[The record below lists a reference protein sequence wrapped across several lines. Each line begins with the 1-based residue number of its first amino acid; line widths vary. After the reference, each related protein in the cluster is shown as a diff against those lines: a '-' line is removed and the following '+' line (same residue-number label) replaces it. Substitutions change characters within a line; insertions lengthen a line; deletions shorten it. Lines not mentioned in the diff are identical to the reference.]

1 MLSESNRSGL
11 TTAVPPETVNV
22 ETHDDEPRVDSRK
35 LAAPLGVAHRSL
47 FRLLA
52 EHEADFADLGLM
64 RFEIASVKTPGA
76 RGTKH
81 QQYAMLN
88 EDQAY
93 LLLTYAKNTPEARR
107 LKKHLIVTF
116 RRARDSIEGRMSI
129 DRVSFEQALQVERE
143 AAAARERGRIGGHLL
158 GKWRH
163 EKPVYTSAL
172 KALQV
177 ELQLV
182 LPWTRKEH

>member
-1 MLSESNRSGL
+1 MV
-11 TTAVPPETVNV
+11 TAIAPETVNV
-22 ETHDDEPRVDSRK
+22 ETLDGGELRVDSRK
-35 LAAPLGVAHRSL
+35 LAGPIGVVHRSL
-47 FRLLA
+47 FRLLTA
-52 EHEADFADLGLM
+52 HEADFGELGLL
-64 RFEIASVKTPGA
+64 RFEIAAVKTPGA

-81 QQYAMLN
+81 QQFAMLN

-93 LLLTYAKNTPEARR
+93 LLLAYSKNTPEARR

-116 RRARDSIEGRMSI
+116 RRAREALEGRMSI

-163 EKPVYTSAL
+163 EKPIYSSAL
-172 KALQV
+172 QALQV
-177 ELQLV
+177 ELQLT
-182 LPWTRKEH
+182 LPWNRKA

>member
-1 MLSESNRSGL
+1 MSYAQSEL
-11 TTAVPPETVNV
+11 TPVVAAETVNV
-22 ETHDDEPRVDSRK
+22 ETAADGEPRVDSRK

-47 FRLLA
+47 FRLVTV
-52 EHEADFADLGLM
+52 HEADFADLGLV

-76 RGTKH
+76 RGAKH
-81 QQYAMLN
+81 HRFAMLT

-93 LLLTYAKNTPEARR
+93 LLLAYAKNTPEARH
-107 LKKHLIVTF
+107 LKKHLVVTF
-116 RRARDSIEGRMSI
+116 RRARDALEGRMSI

-163 EKPVYTSAL
+163 EKPIYTSAL
-172 KALQV
+172 QALQV
-177 ELQLV
+177 EMQLV
-182 LPWTRKEH
+182 LPWNRK